1 MNRPAGSR
9 RPLWRTMLFVVLL
22 ISPIAEIAVIVGV
35 GRVIGSWQTL
45 ALLVIV
51 SMIGAWLVRREGSSA
66 WRALRV
72 SLQTGRMPGRELTD
86 AALILVGGTLL
97 LTPGF
102 LTDLVGFVLIAPPTR
117 PLARRWLQVIVERR
131 LAQRA
136 GIIRGDVV

>member
-1 MNRPAGSR
+1 MNRPAGR
-9 RPLWRTMLFVVLL
+9 QRPPWRTMLFIVLL

-45 ALLVIV
+45 ALLVVV
-51 SMIGAWLVRREGSSA
+51 STIGAWLVRREGSSA

-102 LTDLVGFVLIAPPTR
+102 LTDLVGFALIAPPTR